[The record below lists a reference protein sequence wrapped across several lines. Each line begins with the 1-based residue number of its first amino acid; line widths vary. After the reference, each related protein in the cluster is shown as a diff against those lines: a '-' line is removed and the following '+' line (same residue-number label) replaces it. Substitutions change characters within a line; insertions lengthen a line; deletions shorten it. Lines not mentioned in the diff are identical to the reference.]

1 MMIAQFSISPVGEG
15 VSLSGY
21 VKEVVKII
29 KETGFKFKTNP
40 MSTTV
45 EIDNLKSLFDLIEKL
60 NNKLFK
66 LGILRVITDIKID
79 YRKDKNATMESKL
92 NSLN

>member
-1 MMIAQFSISPVGEG
+1 MIIAQFSVAPVGEG
-15 VSLSGY
+15 VSLSKY
-21 VKEVVKII
+21 IKEVVKII
-29 KETGFKFKTNP
+29 NETGFKFKTNP

-45 EIDNLKSLFDLIEKL
+45 EIDDLKSLFDLIEKL

-79 YRKDKNATMESKL
+79 YRKDKNATMKSKL
-92 NSLN
+92 NSIN